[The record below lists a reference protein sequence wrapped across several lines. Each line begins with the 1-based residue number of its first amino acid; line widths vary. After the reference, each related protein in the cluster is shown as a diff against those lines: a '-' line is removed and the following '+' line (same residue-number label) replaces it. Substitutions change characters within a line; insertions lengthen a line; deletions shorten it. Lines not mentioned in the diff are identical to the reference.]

1 MGAVSGVGAAPWVGA
16 TPWVGEEVEGELSRR
31 VEGGG
36 GGTGWSGT
44 GELVELGR
52 GSRGGA

>member
-1 MGAVSGVGAAPWVGA
+1 MGAVSGVRAAPWVGA
-16 TPWVGEEVEGELSRR
+16 TPWVGEEAEGELSR

-36 GGTGWSGT
+36 GEAGWSGT

>member
-16 TPWVGEEVEGELSRR
+16 TPWVGEEAEGELSRR

-36 GGTGWSGT
+36 SEAGWSGT